1 MSGEVLSITQTDF
14 DPALAGLMLAESFS
28 IPTGAED

>member
-14 DPALAGLMLAESFS
+14 APALAVLMPAQSFS